1 MPASRETAGHRL
13 VRRATGHSV
22 IRTVSRVTVL
32 GCAVASVVG
41 LGVWGFLGGSGS
53 STVTLARVDRVLL
66 ISVPGLR
73 WQDLDALDTPG
84 LDRWLHAGA
93 LLSVR
98 AIGSQTSLV
107 EGYLTMNAGNRL
119 SIEDA
124 GTGRVPVP
132 ELTGDGAACL
142 PEIVAMARAEAD
154 ADLNG
159 SMPGALGS
167 ALATGGLRTAVYGAP
182 GAIAA
187 LMDGQGCVDQFSAVM
202 APGLL
207 ELSADVTLVEFRGLE
222 DTEVAAQRT
231 AVITEIDAAVK
242 SFELDAESLDAD
254 GGSARTTGVI
264 VVAPSAVAGGAE
276 VTVVG
281 YGVAGRAGDEIVEG
295 SLSSATTRR
304 GGYVALTDIA
314 PTIVQLLEAGDIPEA
329 MSGRPMMLDA
339 DTDAARRADAD
350 ADAERLGER
359 IAGFA
364 DLADRVDF
372 RDRAVGPVS
381 VAFVV
386 LIVLCGASVLGRRGR
401 TARMLAPILAA
412 YPTVTFLF
420 GQVSYHRLP
429 LAFFVVSTVVVAIT
443 LAAVSVSALSRF
455 GPWAATTA
463 LSALLWATMLVDVV
477 AGGSLQINTP
487 LGYTPTIAGRFQGFG
502 NLAFGLV
509 ASTAMVTAVIGVL
522 RYGRQRGAVLFAAW
536 VGVVTLIAVAA
547 PAFGSDVGGT
557 LALIPAFGLMQL
569 WLTGRRLSWL
579 RALLAVAMSAVAVG
593 VLAAID
599 LSRAEESRTH
609 LGRFLDDL
617 LHGRGGLILRRK
629 LRGNVSILT
638 SSFWS
643 VILVGV
649 VAVALMWC
657 WRNRSTVG
665 AAVAGRP
672 AVAAFGIGW
681 TTAASLG
688 FALNDSGLVVPG
700 VMLAG
705 AISWLVSVMIVPMTR
720 TERRALAEQA
730 VPGRAAA

>member
-13 VRRATGHSV
+13 VRCATGHSAT
-22 IRTVSRVTVL
+22 RRVTRLAVR

-41 LGVWGFLGGSGS
+41 LGVGGFVGGSGP
-53 STVTLARVDRVLL
+53 STVTLDRVDRVLL

-98 AIGSQTSLV
+98 AIGSQTSPV

-119 SIEDA
+119 SVEDA
-124 GTGRVPVP
+124 GVGREPVP
-132 ELTGDGAACL
+132 ELTGDGTACL
-142 PEIVAMARAEAD
+142 PELAARARTEAD

-159 SMPGALGS
+159 SIPGALGS
-167 ALATGGLRTAVYGAP
+167 ALTTGGLRTAVYGAP

-187 LMDGQGCVDQFSAVM
+187 LMDGQGCVDQYSAVM
-202 APGLL
+202 APGPLG
-207 ELSADVTLVEFRGLE
+207 LSADVTLVDFRGLE

-242 SFELDAESLDAD
+242 SFDLDAED
-254 GGSARTTGVI
+254 GSARTTAVI
-264 VVAPSAVAGGAE
+264 VVAPSAVEAGAE

-295 SLSSATTRR
+295 TLSSATTRR

-329 MSGRPMMLDA
+329 MSGRPVTLDA
-339 DTDAARRADAD
+339 DTDTALRAARRADAD
-350 ADAERLGER
+350 AEGPGER

-386 LIVLCGASVLGRRGR
+386 LIVLCGACVLGRRGR

-420 GQVSYHRLP
+420 GLVSYHRVP

-443 LAAVSVSALSRF
+443 LAVVCVSALSRF
-455 GPWAATTA
+455 GPSAATTA
-463 LSALLWATMLVDVV
+463 LSALLWATMMVDVV

-522 RYGRQRGAVLFAAW
+522 RCGRQRGAVLFASW

-557 LALIPAFGLMQL
+557 LALIPAFGLML
-569 WLTGRRLSWL
+569 VWLTGRRLSWL

-599 LSRAEESRTH
+599 LSRDEESRTH

-629 LRGNVSILT
+629 LRSNVSILT

-643 VILVGV
+643 LILVGV

-657 WRNRSTVG
+657 WRNRSTVA

-681 TTAASLG
+681 TTAAVLG

-730 VPGRAAA
+730 VSGRAAA

>member
-1 MPASRETAGHRL
+1 MPASRETAGHRF
-13 VRRATGHSV
+13 VRCATGHSAT
-22 IRTVSRVTVL
+22 RRVTRLAVR

-41 LGVWGFLGGSGS
+41 LGVGGFVGGSGP
-53 STVTLARVDRVLL
+53 STVTLDRVDRVLL

-98 AIGSQTSLV
+98 AIGSQTSPV

-119 SIEDA
+119 SVEDA
-124 GTGRVPVP
+124 GVGREPVP
-132 ELTGDGAACL
+132 ELTGDGTACL
-142 PEIVAMARAEAD
+142 PELAARARTEAD

-159 SMPGALGS
+159 SIPGALGS
-167 ALATGGLRTAVYGAP
+167 ALTTGGLRTAVYGAP

-187 LMDGQGCVDQFSAVM
+187 LMDGQGCVDQYSAVM
-202 APGLL
+202 APGPLG
-207 ELSADVTLVEFRGLE
+207 LSADVTLVEFRGLE

-242 SFELDAESLDAD
+242 SFDLDAED
-254 GGSARTTGVI
+254 GSARTTAVI
-264 VVAPSAVAGGAE
+264 VVAPSAVEAGAE

-295 SLSSATTRR
+295 TLSSATTRR

-329 MSGRPMMLDA
+329 MSGRPVTLDA
-339 DTDAARRADAD
+339 DTDTDAGRRAARRADAD
-350 ADAERLGER
+350 AEGPGER

-386 LIVLCGASVLGRRGR
+386 LIVLCGACVLGRRGR

-420 GQVSYHRLP
+420 GLVSYHRVP

-443 LAAVSVSALSRF
+443 LAAVCVSALSRF
-455 GPWAATTA
+455 GPSAATTA
-463 LSALLWATMLVDVV
+463 LSALLWATMMVDVV

-522 RYGRQRGAVLFAAW
+522 RCGRQRGAVLFAAW

-557 LALIPAFGLMQL
+557 LALIPAFGLML
-569 WLTGRRLSWL
+569 VWLTGRRLSWL

-599 LSRAEESRTH
+599 LSRDEESRTH

-629 LRGNVSILT
+629 LRSNVSILT

-643 VILVGV
+643 LILVGV

-657 WRNRSTVG
+657 WRNRSTVA
-665 AAVAGRP
+665 AAVVGRP

-681 TTAASLG
+681 TTAAVLG

-730 VPGRAAA
+730 VSGRAAA

>member
-13 VRRATGHSV
+13 VRRATGHRV
-22 IRTVSRVTVL
+22 TRTVTRVTVL
-32 GCAVASVVG
+32 GFAVASVVG
-41 LGVWGFLGGSGS
+41 LGVGGFLGGSGP
-53 STVTLARVDRVLL
+53 STVTLTRVDRVLL

-84 LDRWLHAGA
+84 LDRWLLAGA

-98 AIGSQTSLV
+98 AIGSQTSLL

-119 SIEDA
+119 SIEDV
-124 GTGRVPVP
+124 GTDRDPVP
-132 ELTGDGAACL
+132 ELTGDGSACL
-142 PEIVAMARAEAD
+142 PELVAQARTEAD

-159 SMPGALGS
+159 SMPGSLGS
-167 ALATGGLRTAVYGAP
+167 ALTTGGLRSAVYGAP

-187 LMDGQGCVDQFSAVM
+187 LMDEQGCVDQFSAVM
-202 APGLL
+202 APGPL

-242 SFELDAESLDAD
+242 SFDLDAQSPGVRSLGAD
-254 GGSARTTGVI
+254 GGAARTTAVI
-264 VVAPSAVAGGAE
+264 VVAPSAVAAGAE
-276 VTVVG
+276 VTVLG
-281 YGVAGRAGDEIVEG
+281 YGVAGGAGDEIVGG
-295 SLSSATTRR
+295 SLFSATTRR

-329 MSGRPMMLDA
+329 MSGRPMTL
-339 DTDAARRADAD
+339 DAARRADAD
-350 ADAERLGER
+350 AEGLGER

-372 RDRAVGPVS
+372 RDRAVAPVS

-420 GQVSYHRLP
+420 GLVSYHRLP

-463 LSALLWATMLVDVV
+463 LSALLWAMMIVDVV

-522 RYGRQRGAVLFAAW
+522 RCGRQRGAVLFAAW

-557 LALIPAFGLMQL
+557 LALIPAFGLMLL

-579 RALLAVAMSAVAVG
+579 SALLAVAMSAVAVG
-593 VLAAID
+593 LLAAID

-643 VILVGV
+643 LILVGV

-657 WRNRSTVG
+657 WRNRSTVA

-681 TTAASLG
+681 TTAAILG

-705 AISWLVSVMIVPMTR
+705 AISWLVCVMIVPMTR
-720 TERRALAEQA
+720 AERRALAE
-730 VPGRAAA
+730 RALAERAPA

>member
-1 MPASRETAGHRL
+1 MPASRETAGHRF
-13 VRRATGHSV
+13 VRCATGHSAT
-22 IRTVSRVTVL
+22 RRVTRLAVR

-41 LGVWGFLGGSGS
+41 LGVGGFVGGSGPR
-53 STVTLARVDRVLL
+53 TVTLDRVDRVLL

-98 AIGSQTSLV
+98 AIGSQTSPV

-119 SIEDA
+119 SVEDA
-124 GTGRVPVP
+124 GVGREPVP
-132 ELTGDGAACL
+132 ELTGDGTACL
-142 PEIVAMARAEAD
+142 PELAARARTEAD

-159 SMPGALGS
+159 SIPGALGS
-167 ALATGGLRTAVYGAP
+167 ALTTGGLRTAVYGAP

-187 LMDGQGCVDQFSAVM
+187 LMDGQGCVDQYSAVM
-202 APGLL
+202 APGPLG
-207 ELSADVTLVEFRGLE
+207 LSADVTLVEFRGLE

-242 SFELDAESLDAD
+242 SFDLDAED
-254 GGSARTTGVI
+254 GSARTTAVI
-264 VVAPSAVAGGAE
+264 VVAPSAVEAGAE

-295 SLSSATTRR
+295 TLSSATTRR

-329 MSGRPMMLDA
+329 MSGRPVTLDA
-339 DTDAARRADAD
+339 DTDTDAGRRAARRADAD
-350 ADAERLGER
+350 AEGPGER

-386 LIVLCGASVLGRRGR
+386 LIVLCGACVLGRRGR

-420 GQVSYHRLP
+420 GLVSYHRVP

-443 LAAVSVSALSRF
+443 LAVVCVSALSRF
-455 GPWAATTA
+455 GPSAATTA
-463 LSALLWATMLVDVV
+463 LSALLWATMMVDVV

-522 RYGRQRGAVLFAAW
+522 RCGRQRGAVLFAAW

-557 LALIPAFGLMQL
+557 LALIPAFGLML
-569 WLTGRRLSWL
+569 VWLTGRRLSWL

-599 LSRAEESRTH
+599 LSRDEESRTH

-629 LRGNVSILT
+629 LRSNVSILT

-643 VILVGV
+643 LILVGV

-657 WRNRSTVG
+657 WRNRSTVA

-681 TTAASLG
+681 TTAAVLG

-730 VPGRAAA
+730 VSGRAAA